1 MTVMETLRRDL
12 DLARGTWPRIAHDTG
27 VDYFTIAR
35 IARGDTQAPR
45 IDTVEKLRGWLAANP
60 PTSQTA
66 AA

>member
-12 DLARGTWPRIAHDTG
+12 DLARGTWPRIARETG

-35 IARGDTQAPR
+35 IARGETERPR
-45 IDTVEKLRGWLAANP
+45 IDTVEKLRGWLAENPANH
-60 PTSQTA
+60 SA

>member
-1 MTVMETLRRDL
+1 MTVMEALRHDL

-35 IARGDTQAPR
+35 IARGETASPR
-45 IDTVEKLRGWLAANP
+45 IDTVEKLRGWLSQNP
-60 PTSQTA
+60 PANQPA